1 MIRLTKRV
9 EFCAAHRYMN
19 PRWTEEENRRR
30 FGNEANLHGHN
41 YVLEI
46 TIQGEPA
53 PETGMVMDLKALK
66 ELITEAAVDHL
77 DHKNL
82 NEDVPALDGRIPTP
96 ENLAVLIWDLLA
108 PRLRGCALSR
118 VRLHEEGGFCV
129 EYCGE
134 RGRS

>member
-1 MIRLTKRV
+1 
-9 EFCAAHRYMN
+9 
-19 PRWTEEENRRR
+19 
-30 FGNEANLHGHN
+30 
-41 YVLEI
+41 
-46 TIQGEPA
+46 
-53 PETGMVMDLKALK
+53 MVMDLKALK